1 MNTRKKEFMNAQ
13 RTFRVYMKH
22 IKIFIS
28 KYVQLGASLANC
40 STIMGALALRC
51 CRGQGLEYFPY

>member
-22 IKIFIS
+22 VQIS
-28 KYVQLGASLANC
+28 KYVQLGASLADC
-40 STIMGALALRC
+40 STIMGALTLRS
-51 CRGQGLEYFPY
+51 CRGQGLECFPY

>member
-1 MNTRKKEFMNAQ
+1 MNAQ

-22 IKIFIS
+22 IQIS
-28 KYVQLGASLANC
+28 KYVQLGASLADC
-40 STIMGALALRC
+40 SIITGAFAFGS

>member
-13 RTFRVYMKH
+13 KTFRVYMKH
-22 IKIFIS
+22 LQIS
-28 KYVQLGASLANC
+28 KYVQLGASLADC
-40 STIMGALALRC
+40 STIMGALTLRS